1 MKFLGW
7 KRVAFIV
14 VVCMFARG
22 TLGAQTSQEVKIAG
36 KSYIQ
41 LKKGVQ
47 PSPPTLFLPS
57 NNWQFYL
64 FVNPTQESILHKQ
77 PKNVPKAYA
86 YDELG
91 FFCKWEVKME
101 KAAKIPVKFRLGE
114 VQYVERM
121 EGKLPE
127 TY

>member
-1 MKFLGW
+1 MKVSGW
-7 KRVAFIV
+7 KKVAFIV
-14 VVCMFARG
+14 VVCMFAGG
-22 TLGAQTSQEVKIAG
+22 TLCAQARQEFKIAG

-41 LKKGVQ
+41 LKKGLQ
-47 PSPPTLFLPS
+47 PSLPIFSMPS
-57 NNWQFYL
+57 NDLQFYR

-77 PKNVPKAYA
+77 PQNVPKAYA

-121 EGKLPE
+121 EGKLPP